1 MKSSISPSCQNELKH
16 MLILLWLCCPKN
28 GAHVPKHTH
37 NKISGW
43 VLYTTSKV
51 DVVCSSI
58 FIQFHFEQMQVN
70 SRWSWTIV
78 LCCQQ
83 NLWKPS
89 LPNAHPFFKG
99 QWWCVIP
106 YTQWALARCPSPAIT
121 QEILSSS
128 YLGGQGPQTSWLFTL
143 ASWDMDTPNSCCLKQ
158 LFITIQLSFAT
169 FTPEPP

>member
-1 MKSSISPSCQNELKH
+1 MKPTWGKEKESCQRILKMKSSISPSCQNELKH

-89 LPNAHPFFKG
+89 LPQCPSFFQG
-99 QWWCVIP
+99 TMVVCNPLYAVGIGEVSQSCYHSRNTEFFILRWPGSPNIMTFYTCIVGHG
-106 YTQWALARCPSPAIT
+106 YTQ
-121 QEILSSS
+121 
-128 YLGGQGPQTSWLFTL
+128 
-143 ASWDMDTPNSCCLKQ
+143 
-158 LFITIQLSFAT
+158 
-169 FTPEPP
+169 